1 MLWIRIP
8 FMRIRIRL
16 ITLIRIRLWIRI
28 LFLFDADPD
37 PTFHPDAA
45 PDQDTSNIIW
55 LKPSYSINF
64 GSNCGFLFDVDP
76 GLQNDGDSC
85 GSGSTTL
92 AKTVHCTFL
101 NSF

>member
-1 MLWIRIP
+1 MNNALWSPRGV
-8 FMRIRIRL
+8 RAGERNRA
-16 ITLIRIRLWIRI
+16 TGYT
-28 LFLFDADPD
+28 DADPD

-45 PDQDTSNIIW
+45 PDQDTSFIIW

>member
-45 PDQDTSNIIW
+45 PDQDTSFIIW

-64 GSNCGFLFDVDP
+64 GSNCGFYLMWIQVYKMMAIVADP
-76 GLQNDGDSC
+76 DPQHWQKLY
-85 GSGSTTL
+85 
-92 AKTVHCTFL
+92 TVHF
-101 NSF
+101 